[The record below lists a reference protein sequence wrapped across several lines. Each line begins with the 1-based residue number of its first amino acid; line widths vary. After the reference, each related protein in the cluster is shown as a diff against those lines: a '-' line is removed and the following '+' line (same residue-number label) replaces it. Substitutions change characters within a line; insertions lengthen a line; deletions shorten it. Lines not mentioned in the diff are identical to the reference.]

1 MYILKHTIA
10 WYVIPIS
17 RCPDQ
22 ASCDMHMKC
31 VYYSSH
37 TIFAYTQVANI
48 NALMPRGALL
58 M

>member
-22 ASCDMHMKC
+22 ASCDVHMKC
-31 VYYSSH
+31 VNYSSH
-37 TIFAYTQVANI
+37 SICMYTSCQY
-48 NALMPRGALL
+48 
-58 M
+58 